1 MTSVEKRQGTEQRE
15 SATGTAAAPRWE
27 ALSCVLS
34 WSRKAEAIMPGKK
47 KKGNLTQTS
56 GAKFLL
62 LKDPVIFFITSQV

>member
-15 SATGTAAAPRWE
+15 SATGTAAAPWWE

-34 WSRKAEAIMPGKK
+34 WSRKAEAIMSE

-62 LKDPVIFFITSQV
+62 FKDPVIFFITSQV